1 MLSRCRCREATKLW
15 RAQLYR
21 IRVPSVRSL
30 FSLLAY
36 LVNSTVDDATPTSPY
51 SFLTQLAVH
60 VIFFVSVSLFLGI
73 SPPPYLSCFEDNK
86 EVN

>member
-36 LVNSTVDDATPTSPY
+36 YVVNSTVDDATPTSPY

-60 VIFFVSVSLFLGI
+60 FIFFVSVSLFLGI
-73 SPPPYLSCFEDNK
+73 SPPPPLPLML
-86 EVN
+86 